1 MFSSV
6 IEHFGYTMCAARRR
20 GLRQVPQA
28 LAKIFLRLTA
38 VEGWCAGL
46 LAELVSSLVHQNAH
60 MAICGWLEPEEVLQ
74 PALSMRRFQQ
84 IGAPD
89 HMSEMGLGIINSC
102 CQLVGVEAI
111 AASYDK
117 VFGRSLDA
125 SRLLPHQPVAKSL

>member
-1 MFSSV
+1 MVEDIFD
-6 IEHFGYTMCAARRR
+6 TPRRARR
-20 GLRQVPQA
+20 GCLLQVLET
-28 LAKIFLRLTA
+28 LAEVLFGCVVVQCCR
-38 VEGWCAGL
+38 AGL
-46 LAELVSSLVHQNAH
+46 LAELVSSLVHHNAH

-74 PALSMRRFQQ
+74 PALSMRRLQQ